1 MPISIIWEDYVGDN
15 IKKSEQ
21 NGKYLLLLRVITTIF
36 TFIVAAAVPELGL
49 FISLF
54 GAFCLSILGLAFPA
68 IMVMSIFD
76 LKTPDISIFFM

>member
-1 MPISIIWEDYVGDN
+1 VPISIIWENYVSES

-21 NGKYLLLLRVITTIF
+21 NGKYLLGLRVITTIF

-68 IMVMSIFD
+68 IMVNIFRF
-76 LKTPDISIFFM
+76 IFSKF